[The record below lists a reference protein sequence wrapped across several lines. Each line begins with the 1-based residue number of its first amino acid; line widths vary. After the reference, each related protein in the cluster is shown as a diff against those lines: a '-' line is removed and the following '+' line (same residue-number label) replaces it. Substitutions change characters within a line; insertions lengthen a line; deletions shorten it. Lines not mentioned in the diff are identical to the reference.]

1 MDLLLTCHEIL
12 YEMERQQLLD
22 VFTEEQMLYKGQ
34 EVRGVGAF
42 MYDEVLLLNKEAKPI
57 ISLMISEQ
65 GEMIVP
71 GSTNTYFEQLIED
84 YGLKKEDFTVTFLEK
99 LHGFGL
105 NTFHTLSLEDTE
117 WSPKRHRWKFAENF
131 DSVMRGRATWRPSLE
146 CKLSAGWI
154 VASSSV
160 FGDRFFM
167 NSEMQLAS
175 FVPAGEDPMQL
186 AIFQRMARADPRVMS
201 DAHPL
206 QSKFMQKLYK
216 NVPCVDR
223 SSSCRMVVERLF
235 VDEASQT
242 ESVMTAFTRF
252 RVLFRCHGTAD
263 NHLLVH
269 LHKWKAQGLICLNN
283 DSRCEEALE
292 KFKIATLLSL
302 HVYQNTVGET
312 ALMYLNVVVEMLM
325 WCVVCRL
332 HARLAVEAMHYA
344 QHALFMVLSPGLR
357 ESAKWLA
364 IGLGRLMAEC
374 YYCRNMRV
382 AAIICQ
388 GMCIKVF
395 ESLDKVG
402 FSCIDAGQMLRA
414 CKFAHVDESA
424 DMFDK
429 MHKWRSLLEQAVPD
443 LQVTDE
449 WRRNIPLFSEV
460 MCVVE
465 QVKLHPTTKF
475 YSQLNDMMYT
485 YAMRKWRVLLG
496 NAGRMFHREHES
508 ARAIDFLAPAFEIS
522 KEMQS
527 VPMQLYDVMYIADC
541 MKHAGRVEDACRWYH
556 KFFTLA
562 GGLEKALLTQ
572 VLHDKP
578 DWAAAVV
585 LGYAEVCCAMWIDKR
600 LNIDVQEAAQARFHS
615 ISGVKSAGYASVKQA
630 MRLVCQLQKSQ
641 NLEEE
646 AKTLSSRLRGQLEGL
661 QLKAWQDRAKSP
673 NTQVFRVWKS
683 NANALRLLGEEA
695 GASKAPRKKKN
706 KQKKQKE
713 QKQQQEQQEQKEQP
727 CARTSEAGVLEAGCE
742 ECEEAEDIAAVGV
755 PDNAPDNA
763 PDKAPDS
770 GPAQE
775 VPSSGEDH
783 DARDA
788 TDECCVCMDA
798 PKHFMF
804 APCGHRCACEACAK
818 DVMST
823 TRECPMCR
831 AAASHIFKVFL

>member
-1 MDLLLTCHEIL
+1 MDLFLICHEIL
-12 YEMERQQLLD
+12 YEMEREQLLD
-22 VFTEEQMLYKGQ
+22 VFTDELMVSKGQ
-34 EVRGVGAF
+34 DVRGVGAF
-42 MYDEVLLLNKEAKPI
+42 MYDDVLLLNKEAKPI
-57 ISLMISEQ
+57 VSLMISEQ

-105 NTFHTLSLEDTE
+105 NTFHTLSVEDTQ
-117 WSPKRHRWKFAENF
+117 WSPKRHRWRFAEKF

-146 CKLSAGWI
+146 GNLSAGWI
-154 VASSSV
+154 MASTV

-175 FVPAGEDPMQL
+175 FVPVGEDPVQL
-186 AIFQRMARADPRVMS
+186 AIFQRMARADPRVMA

-206 QSKFMQKLYK
+206 QSKFMRKLYRD
-216 NVPCVDR
+216 VPCEYR
-223 SSSCRMVVERLF
+223 TTSCRMVVERLF

-242 ESVMTAFTRF
+242 ERVTTALTRF

-263 NHLLVH
+263 NQLLIH

-292 KFKIATLLSL
+292 KFKIAALLGL
-302 HVYQNTVGET
+302 HVYENTTGET

-332 HARLAVEAMHYA
+332 HARMAVDAMHYA
-344 QHALFMVLSPGLR
+344 QHALFMVLSPGVR

-395 ESLDKVG
+395 ESLDKAG
-402 FSCIDAGQMLRA
+402 FSSCIDVNNMLRA
-414 CKFAHVDESA
+414 CKFSHVDESN

-429 MHKWRSLLEQAVPD
+429 MHKWRALLEQAVPD
-443 LQVTDE
+443 LPVTDE

-496 NAGRMFHREHES
+496 NAGRLFHREHEP
-508 ARAIDFLAPAFEIS
+508 ARAIDFLSPAFEIS

-541 MKHAGRVEDACRWYH
+541 MKQGGRVEDACRWYT

-585 LGYAEVCCAMWIDKR
+585 LGYAEVCCAMWMDKR
-600 LNIDVQEAAQARFHS
+600 MDAEQASRMK
-615 ISGVKSAGYASVKQA
+615 SGGYASVKQA
-630 MRLVCQLQKSQ
+630 MRLVCQL
-641 NLEEE
+641 
-646 AKTLSSRLRGQLEGL
+646 
-661 QLKAWQDRAKSP
+661 
-673 NTQVFRVWKS
+673 
-683 NANALRLLGEEA
+683 
-695 GASKAPRKKKN
+695 
-706 KQKKQKE
+706 
-713 QKQQQEQQEQKEQP
+713 
-727 CARTSEAGVLEAGCE
+727 
-742 ECEEAEDIAAVGV
+742 
-755 PDNAPDNA
+755 
-763 PDKAPDS
+763 
-770 GPAQE
+770 
-775 VPSSGEDH
+775 
-783 DARDA
+783 
-788 TDECCVCMDA
+788 
-798 PKHFMF
+798 PK
-804 APCGHRCACEACAK
+804 
-818 DVMST
+818 
-823 TRECPMCR
+823 
-831 AAASHIFKVFL
+831 